1 MDGNYI
7 ITSNGNF
14 ISEDELYHWGIK
26 GMKWGVRRYQNA
38 DGSLTAA
45 GRRRYTNPDG
55 SLNDKGKKY
64 YAKERARLIAERKV
78 IKNTQKTND
87 QLSRLEAQRRNNEAL
102 KKANAPKKEEAPKH
116 KTAKEMTDEELDKA
130 IARAKKE
137 DEYNRLRPEPVK
149 KPGFMED
156 LVTNVVKPAVMQSG
170 KNMLASVMDKAVKDL
185 MKDKIDPNSYEALK
199 KTYDKLKLKA
209 DIEDL
214 KNRKPGEIKYP
225 EVKTWDDLIKSKQYE
240 NDRRAETL
248 DAREKAVKERED
260 ALNGKKQ
267 SDGGSKSKAET
278 APKNTPPKE
287 EKPASG
293 SSKSKSE
300 SKSEKTP
307 PKEAES
313 STGSRSAA
321 TSTGRGYT
329 SSVFERVS
337 ANAKSDASFYDR
349 VSKQQKAYD
358 FSSNAK
364 SGTVEGKGTSSSSY
378 AKDASY
384 KSYSNNDV
392 IDLNSRS
399 SDGSYYYNTSNS
411 MNRPVSSYSSGY
423 TSVGNSYVTRYLNSP
438 ISGYLPAPKDRD
450 D

>member
-14 ISEDELYHWGIK
+14 ISEDELYHWGTK

-102 KKANAPKKEEAPKH
+102 KKANAPKKEEVPKR
-116 KTAKEMTDEELDKA
+116 KTAKDMTDEELDKA

-137 DEYNRLRPEPVK
+137 DEYNKLRPEPVK

-156 LVTNVVKPAVMQSG
+156 LFTNVVKPAVMQSG
-170 KNMLASVMDKAVKDL
+170 KNMLVSVMDKAVKDL

-199 KTYDKLKLKA
+199 KTYDKLKLQA
-209 DIEDL
+209 DIADL

-225 EVKTWDDLIKSKQYE
+225 EVKTWDDLTKKRQYE
-240 NDRRAETL
+240 NDKKTDEL
-248 DAREKAVKERED
+248 NAREKAIKERED
-260 ALNGKKQ
+260 ALNGKK
-267 SDGGSKSKAET
+267 SSEGGNTTKGGT
-278 APKNTPPKE
+278 KNEKTPPKE

-293 SSKSKSE
+293 SSNSKSE
-300 SKSEKTP
+300 SKQSKTTFKPVKEVVNQGKKETEKIVND
-307 PKEAES
+307 S
-313 STGSRSAA
+313 Q
-321 TSTGRGYT
+321 
-329 SSVFERVS
+329 
-337 ANAKSDASFYDR
+337 KSN
-349 VSKQQKAYD
+349 K
-358 FSSNAK
+358 SSNWYNDSDYEKRVNSLLAEIDK
-364 SGTVEGKGTSSSSY
+364 RGWDDY
-378 AKDASY
+378 
-384 KSYSNNDV
+384 YSE
-392 IDLNSRS
+392 RKRG
-399 SDGSYYYNTSNS
+399 GS
-411 MNRPVSSYSSGY
+411 
-423 TSVGNSYVTRYLNSP
+423 
-438 ISGYLPAPKDRD
+438 
-450 D
+450 

>member
-7 ITSNGNF
+7 ITSDGSFMN
-14 ISEDELYHWGIK
+14 EAELYHWGIK

-55 SLNDKGKKY
+55 SLNDKGKEY

-102 KKANAPKKEEAPKH
+102 KKANTSKKEEAPKH
-116 KTAKEMTDEELDKA
+116 KTAKDMTDEELDKA

-137 DEYNRLRPEPVK
+137 DEYDRLRPKPVK

-170 KNMLASVMDKAVKDL
+170 KNMLVSVMDKAVKDL

-225 EVKTWDDLIKSKQYE
+225 EVKTWDDLIKKRQYE
-240 NDRRAETL
+240 NDKKTDEL
-248 DAREKAVKERED
+248 NAREKAIKERED
-260 ALNGKKQ
+260 ALNGKK
-267 SDGGSKSKAET
+267 SSEGGNATKGETKNEKA
-278 APKNTPPKE
+278 PPKE

-293 SSKSKSE
+293 GSKTKSE
-300 SKSEKTP
+300 TTVKPAKEVVNQGKKETEKIVNDLQKSNK
-307 PKEAES
+307 
-313 STGSRSAA
+313 
-321 TSTGRGYT
+321 
-329 SSVFERVS
+329 
-337 ANAKSDASFYDR
+337 
-349 VSKQQKAYD
+349 
-358 FSSNAK
+358 SSNWYNVSDYEKRVNSLLAEIDK
-364 SGTVEGKGTSSSSY
+364 RGWDDY
-378 AKDASY
+378 
-384 KSYSNNDV
+384 YSE
-392 IDLNSRS
+392 RKR
-399 SDGSYYYNTSNS
+399 G
-411 MNRPVSSYSSGY
+411 G
-423 TSVGNSYVTRYLNSP
+423 G
-438 ISGYLPAPKDRD
+438 
-450 D
+450 

>member
-38 DGSLTAA
+38 DGSLTPA

-55 SLNDKGKKY
+55 SLNEKGKKY

-102 KKANAPKKEEAPKH
+102 KKANTPKKEETPKH
-116 KTAKEMTDEELDKA
+116 KTAKDMTDEELDKA

-156 LVTNVVKPAVMQSG
+156 LVTNVIKPAVTQSG
-170 KNMLASVMDKAVKDL
+170 KNMLVSVMDKAVKDL

-199 KTYDKLKLKA
+199 NTYDKLKLKA

-225 EVKTWDDLIKSKQYE
+225 EVKTWDDLKKQRDYF
-240 NDRRAETL
+240 NDTKTDEL
-248 DAREKAVKERED
+248 DAREKAVKDRED
-260 ALNGKKQ
+260 ALNGKK
-267 SDGGSKSKAET
+267 SSKGENATKGET
-278 APKNTPPKE
+278 KNEKTPPKE

-293 SSKSKSE
+293 SSKSDNGSKSKTE
-300 SKSEKTP
+300 SKSEKS
-307 PKEAES
+307 PKEIES
-313 STGSRSAA
+313 KGKSFVDKIIGNDYSRSYTTA
-321 TSTGRGYT
+321 SEYYSKDYEKRVDSLLDKIDNIGWDQYYKERG
-329 SSVFERVS
+329 
-337 ANAKSDASFYDR
+337 
-349 VSKQQKAYD
+349 
-358 FSSNAK
+358 
-364 SGTVEGKGTSSSSY
+364 GK
-378 AKDASY
+378 
-384 KSYSNNDV
+384 
-392 IDLNSRS
+392 
-399 SDGSYYYNTSNS
+399 
-411 MNRPVSSYSSGY
+411 
-423 TSVGNSYVTRYLNSP
+423 
-438 ISGYLPAPKDRD
+438 
-450 D
+450 

>member
-55 SLNDKGKKY
+55 SLNEKGKKY

-116 KTAKEMTDEELDKA
+116 KTTKDMTDEELDKA

-170 KNMLASVMDKAVKDL
+170 KNMLVSVMDKAVKDL

-199 KTYDKLKLKA
+199 KTYDKLKLQA
-209 DIEDL
+209 DIAEL
-214 KNRKPGEIKYP
+214 KNRKPGEIKTP
-225 EVKTWDDLIKSKQYE
+225 EIKTWDDLIKSKQYE
-240 NDRRAETL
+240 NDRRAEAL

-260 ALNGKKQ
+260 ALNGKK
-267 SDGGSKSKAET
+267 SSEGGNTTKGET
-278 APKNTPPKE
+278 KNEKTPPKE
-287 EKPASG
+287 EKSASG
-293 SSKSKSE
+293 SSKSKTE

-313 STGSRSAA
+313 STGSGSTT

-329 SSVFERVS
+329 GSVFERVS

-349 VSKQQKAYD
+349 VRKQQKAYG

-364 SGTVEGKGTSSSSY
+364 TGTVEGKGTSSSSY

-399 SDGSYYYNTSNS
+399 SDGRYYYNTSNS
-411 MNRPVSSYSSGY
+411 MSRPISSYSSSY
-423 TSVGNSYVTRYLNSP
+423 TSAGNSYVTRYLNNP
-438 ISGYLPAPKDRD
+438 ISGYLPALKDRD

>member
-116 KTAKEMTDEELDKA
+116 KTAKDMTDEELDKA

-170 KNMLASVMDKAVKDL
+170 KNMLVSVMDKAVKDL

-214 KNRKPGEIKYP
+214 KNRKPGETKTP
-225 EVKTWDDLIKSKQYE
+225 EIKTWDDLIKSKQYE

-260 ALNGKKQ
+260 ALNGKK
-267 SDGGSKSKAET
+267 SSEGGNTTKGET
-278 APKNTPPKE
+278 KNEKTPPKE

-293 SSKSKSE
+293 SSKSKTE
-300 SKSEKTP
+300 SKSEKSP

-313 STGSRSAA
+313 STGSGPNAA
-321 TSTGRGYT
+321 STGRGYA
-329 SSVFERVS
+329 SSVFERANS
-337 ANAKSDASFYDR
+337 NAKSDASFYDR
-349 VSKQQKAYD
+349 VSKQQKSYD

-364 SGTVEGKGTSSSSY
+364 TGTVEGKGTSSGSY

-399 SDGSYYYNTSNS
+399 SDGRYYYNASNS
-411 MNRPVSSYSSGY
+411 MSRPVSSYSSGY
-423 TSVGNSYVTRYLNSP
+423 TSAGNSYVTRYLNNP
-438 ISGYLPAPKDRD
+438 ISGYLPTPKDRD

>member
-130 IARAKKE
+130 IVRAKKE
-137 DEYNRLRPEPVK
+137 DEYNKLRPEPVK
-149 KPGFMED
+149 KPGFMDD
-156 LVTNVVKPAVMQSG
+156 LISNVVKPAVMQSG

-214 KNRKPGEIKYP
+214 KNRKPGETKTP
-225 EVKTWDDLIKSKQYE
+225 EIKTWDDLIKSKQYE

-248 DAREKAVKERED
+248 DAREKTIKERED
-260 ALNGKKQ
+260 ALNGKK
-267 SDGGSKSKAET
+267 SSEGGNTTKGGT
-278 APKNTPPKE
+278 KNEKTPPKE

-300 SKSEKTP
+300 SKQSETTVKP
-307 PKEAES
+307 VKEVVNQGKKETEKIVNDS
-313 STGSRSAA
+313 Q
-321 TSTGRGYT
+321 
-329 SSVFERVS
+329 
-337 ANAKSDASFYDR
+337 KSN
-349 VSKQQKAYD
+349 K
-358 FSSNAK
+358 SSNWYNDSDYEKRVNSLLAEIDK
-364 SGTVEGKGTSSSSY
+364 RGWDDY
-378 AKDASY
+378 
-384 KSYSNNDV
+384 YSE
-392 IDLNSRS
+392 RKRG
-399 SDGSYYYNTSNS
+399 GS
-411 MNRPVSSYSSGY
+411 
-423 TSVGNSYVTRYLNSP
+423 
-438 ISGYLPAPKDRD
+438 
-450 D
+450 

>member
-7 ITSNGNF
+7 ITSNGSF

-64 YAKERARLIAERKV
+64 YVKERARLIAERKA

-87 QLSRLEAQRRNNEAL
+87 QFSRLEAQRRNNEAL
-102 KKANAPKKEEAPKH
+102 KKANAPKKEETPKH
-116 KTAKEMTDEELDKA
+116 KTAKDMTDEELDKA

-149 KPGFMED
+149 KPGFMGD
-156 LVTNVVKPAVMQSG
+156 LLTNVVKPAVMQSG

-199 KTYDKLKLKA
+199 KTYDKLKLQA

-214 KNRKPGEIKYP
+214 KNRKPGETKTP
-225 EVKTWDDLIKSKQYE
+225 EIKTWDDLIKSKQYE
-240 NDRRAETL
+240 NDRRAEAL

-260 ALNGKKQ
+260 ALNGKKP
-267 SDGGSKSKAET
+267 SEGGNAAKGET
-278 APKNTPPKE
+278 KNEKTPPKE

-293 SSKSKSE
+293 SSKPKTE
-300 SKSEKTP
+300 SKQSETTVKP
-307 PKEAES
+307 VKEVVNQGKKETEKIVNDS
-313 STGSRSAA
+313 Q
-321 TSTGRGYT
+321 
-329 SSVFERVS
+329 
-337 ANAKSDASFYDR
+337 KSN
-349 VSKQQKAYD
+349 K
-358 FSSNAK
+358 SSNWYNDSDYEKRVNSLLAEIDK
-364 SGTVEGKGTSSSSY
+364 RRWDDY
-378 AKDASY
+378 
-384 KSYSNNDV
+384 YSE
-392 IDLNSRS
+392 RKRG
-399 SDGSYYYNTSNS
+399 GS
-411 MNRPVSSYSSGY
+411 
-423 TSVGNSYVTRYLNSP
+423 
-438 ISGYLPAPKDRD
+438 
-450 D
+450 